1 MINLD
6 LDVLVI
12 GFKGALELEVLMR
25 ANLLACVQPISGM
38 LPCLNRWRLSLL
50 IRATAKHGLSVAA

>member
-12 GFKGALELEVLMR
+12 GFKGVLGLEVLIR
-25 ANLLACVQPISGM
+25 ANFLACVQPISGM
-38 LPCLNRWRLSLL
+38 LPCLNRRRLSLL
-50 IRATAKHGLSVAA
+50 SREKAKHGLSVAA